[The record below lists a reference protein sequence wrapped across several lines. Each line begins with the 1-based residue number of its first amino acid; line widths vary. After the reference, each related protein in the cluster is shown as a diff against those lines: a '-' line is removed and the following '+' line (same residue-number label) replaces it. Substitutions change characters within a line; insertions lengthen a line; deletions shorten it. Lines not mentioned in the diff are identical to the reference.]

1 MHRLDVLG
9 AAHERQGHHVNAI
22 AERPAQ
28 VLGVLLTHRRDAHGD
43 AWQIDSL
50 VVADRSADHYLGDH
64 VGARDLGRP
73 EGDPAVVDQDQVT
86 GPDISAQTLVRRG
99 TPLDRSLDVLHRDSE
114 RRADKQLFLATGKT
128 AEPDLRALKVGEHP
142 NRASG
147 GLRRLADA
155 AQVSFMIGIVAMTH
169 VESGDIHS
177 CGNQLRQ
184 ALGA

>member
-1 MHRLDVLG
+1 M
-9 AAHERQGHHVNAI
+9 
-22 AERPAQ
+22 
-28 VLGVLLTHRRDAHGD
+28 RRFD
-43 AWQIDSL
+43 
-50 VVADRSADHYLGDH
+50 
-64 VGARDLGRP
+64 
-73 EGDPAVVDQDQVT
+73 
-86 GPDISAQTLVRRG
+86 
-99 TPLDRSLDVLHRDSE
+99 
-114 RRADKQLFLATGKT
+114 GKT
-128 AEPDLRALKVGEHP
+128 ALVTGASRGLGRAVAVALGAEGAFVWIGHRASLKVGEHP